1 MLTFLGGTCRY
12 DHDCYGQ
19 QKCCHVQVGK
29 YRFQLGCRFPRY
41 GYYKKWYYYFFIVI
55 QKYILYLK
63 YTYIFRKY
71 MRLRKFSEFFISI
84 YIFKKS
90 RYLFTYYRLDFILA
104 LLLIEII
111 WGWNLDNRKGF
122 GSNLVGFPVAILA
135 KNSPVTGP
143 SLKPEPK

>member
-1 MLTFLGGTCRY
+1 MIMIVMGNKNAAMFKWENTDFNW
-12 DHDCYGQ
+12 D
-19 QKCCHVQVGK
+19 VG
-29 YRFQLGCRFPRY
+29 FQDMVII
-41 GYYKKWYYYFFIVI
+41 KNDIIVSLLSLLWF
-55 QKYILYLK
+55 KSTYIVSK
-63 YTYIFRKY
+63 NIHIFRKY
-71 MRLRKFSEFFISI
+71 MKLRKISEFFISI

>member
-1 MLTFLGGTCRY
+1 MIMIVMGNKNAAMFKWENTDFNW
-12 DHDCYGQ
+12 D
-19 QKCCHVQVGK
+19 VG
-29 YRFQLGCRFPRY
+29 FQDMVII
-41 GYYKKWYYYFFIVI
+41 KNDIIIFFIVI

-71 MRLRKFSEFFISI
+71 MKLRKFSEFFISI
-84 YIFKKS
+84 YISKKS